1 MKDAAYGA
9 ALFHATLVE
18 ALAEWA
24 IEAAR
29 REGLATV
36 ALGGGCFVNA
46 ILSRGLEERLREAG
60 LEPLGARQ
68 APAGDGGLAL
78 GQAWVSLLENS

>member
-1 MKDAAYGA
+1 MPRG
-9 ALFHATLVE
+9 L
-18 ALAEWA
+18 EWA
-24 IEAAR
+24 LEAAR
-29 REGLATV
+29 REGLSTV
-36 ALGGGCFVNA
+36 ALGGGCFLNT

-78 GQAWVSLLENS
+78 GQAWVALVEAGTNRQSINGEPLTCV